1 MIFLIFIFVSY
12 VSQCVCVCVSDD
24 SVSFMSEFHEV
35 LYPDMIG
42 WVSGCGQF
50 HIESSKLSPRRG
62 VVNARRCGT
71 QRRILSLVPIIVV
84 VVECCC
90 IFIINYCWQTSRA
103 SFAFGLCQM
112 LTFHINLRSVETKR
126 VAARGVLLLLALV
139 LA

>member
-1 MIFLIFIFVSY
+1 MCV
-12 VSQCVCVCVSDD
+12 CVCVCVSDD

-84 VVECCC
+84 VVGVVIVVVVVVVAVVVVECCC
-90 IFIINYCWQTSRA
+90 FFIINYY
-103 SFAFGLCQM
+103 
-112 LTFHINLRSVETKR
+112 
-126 VAARGVLLLLALV
+126 
-139 LA
+139 

>member
-1 MIFLIFIFVSY
+1 MFASVC
-12 VSQCVCVCVSDD
+12 VCVCVCVSDD

-35 LYPDMIG
+35 WYPDMIG

-71 QRRILSLVPIIVV
+71 QRRILSLVPIIVAV

-90 IFIINYCWQTSRA
+90 F
-103 SFAFGLCQM
+103 
-112 LTFHINLRSVETKR
+112 
-126 VAARGVLLLLALV
+126 LLLIIIDEGAGDAAYRFHSLKPALSEAMFK
-139 LA
+139 LLL